1 MEVKK
6 YETPSERAILFLVM
20 ATGKPPRSAR
30 GGLVDGGF
38 DVPRRN
44 YHIHCNYCGRSEM
57 MEAIKMLRIILKAA
71 ACAVC
76 IHFLLGVKC
85 AAEQQDI
92 ARAVYCATFAICTL
106 ITAFN
111 W

>member
-1 MEVKK
+1 
-6 YETPSERAILFLVM
+6 
-20 ATGKPPRSAR
+20 
-30 GGLVDGGF
+30 
-38 DVPRRN
+38 
-44 YHIHCNYCGRSEM
+44 M

-76 IHFLLGVKC
+76 IHFLLGVER
-85 AAEQQDI
+85 AAEQQDT

-106 ITAFN
+106 ITAFI